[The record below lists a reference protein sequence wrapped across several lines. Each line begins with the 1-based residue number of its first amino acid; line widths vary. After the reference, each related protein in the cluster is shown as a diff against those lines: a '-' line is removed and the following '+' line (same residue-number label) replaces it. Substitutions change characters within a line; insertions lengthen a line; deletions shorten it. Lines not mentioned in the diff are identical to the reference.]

1 MTAKHPLTKKRT
13 KQRFHRPPKQQQ
25 GAALLIALVIM
36 TIAVGISANMMF
48 RQQLHTKLASNISNL
63 EQAYPYA
70 TALEDFSRTVLS
82 RDFEDEPGSDNL
94 TEAWAT
100 ELPPIPIPGGT
111 MTGRLYDLQAKLNMN
126 NLYPP
131 EKPIEEETEEQA
143 TEAEG
148 EAEPLTAEEIRLRK
162 DQNRYIFAQQR
173 TIRLIETIDPD
184 EELGPA
190 ANFADTVQDWID
202 EDSTSG
208 AGGAESDYYQ
218 SQDPGYNAA
227 NSFLVSDTELR
238 LLKDVDTDTF
248 KLLRKFFTAL
258 PEYSEINVNTAP
270 IEIIQALGFTPE
282 QAENIVSVRDEE
294 PFKSMENFLSLAV
307 VSDATQAPEGE
318 EPAVYEEYISV
329 TSKYF
334 LLQGEINIGTARLYL
349 NSILHRNDG
358 KVAVVSR
365 DFSNQ
370 QVEQIK
376 EPEE

>member
-1 MTAKHPLTKKRT
+1 MIVKYPLTRQRL
-13 KQRFHRPPKQQQ
+13 KQRFRHSPQQQQ

-36 TIAVGISANMMF
+36 TIAIGISANIMF
-48 RQQLHTKLASNISNL
+48 RQQLHTQLASNIGNL

-70 TALEDFSRTVLS
+70 TALEDFSRTVLA
-82 RDFEDEPGSDNL
+82 RDFEDEPDTDNL

-100 ELPPIPIPGGT
+100 EIPPIPIPGGT
-111 MTGRLYDLQAKLNMN
+111 MTGRLFDLQAKLNLN

-131 EKPIEEETEEQA
+131 EKPIEEETEEQP
-143 TEAEG
+143 EAED
-148 EAEPLTAEEIRLRK
+148 AEPPTAEELRLIK
-162 DQNRYIFAQQR
+162 DQNRYIIATQR
-173 TIRLIETIDPD
+173 TTRLIETIDPD
-184 EELGPA
+184 EEIGPA

-202 EDSTSG
+202 EDTNTSP
-208 AGGAESDYYQ
+208 GGAESDYYQ
-218 SQDPGYNAA
+218 SQDPGYNTA

-238 LLKDVDTDTF
+238 LLKDVDTDNF
-248 KLLRKFFTAL
+248 KLLRQYFTAL

-270 IEIIQALGFTPE
+270 IEVIQSLGFTPE
-282 QAENIVSVRDEE
+282 AAENIISVREE
-294 PFKSMENFLSLAV
+294 DPFMSMEDFLSLAV
-307 VSDATQAPEGE
+307 VNEATQVPEGE
-318 EPAVYEEYISV
+318 EPAVYEQDIVV

-334 LLQGEINIGTARLYL
+334 LLQGEINIGTARLYI

-370 QVEQIK
+370 QVDQII